1 MSTISAISSSAIS
14 PLDAASTTATA
25 TAAPATGQQALGIDD
40 FMKLLATQFQQQD
53 PLKPMDD
60 TAFIAQTAQFTSLQ
74 QTNTLVQQ
82 MTQMSASQNISAA
95 NSYLGCQVTVD
106 AGNGQTASGIVS
118 AVDASGSAPQLI
130 LNGQSYPLSA
140 VLLVQPG
147 SASLT
152 NPTTQ
157 SPTSGS

>member
-1 MSTISAISSSAIS
+1 MSTVSSVSS
-14 PLDAASTTATA
+14 GSNPLLAAAA
-25 TAAPATGQQALGIDD
+25 PAAPATTTAPKSLGVDD